1 MREYA
6 FYKASS
12 TTSSDQSIESV
23 LEFKPQDLDNVVSLM
38 SECVDSSKSKL
49 FNTLT
54 EFALILLLPPRPLV
68 NKTISVDDYVEK
80 LLNTNE
86 SN

>member
-1 MREYA
+1 
-6 FYKASS
+6 
-12 TTSSDQSIESV
+12 
-23 LEFKPQDLDNVVSLM
+23 M